1 MEIYR
6 KIRIS
11 WHFCPLAWW
20 QFVRKRVRF
29 LTRNLT
35 RNLRDFSKIL
45 RGNCGRIL
53 RVAGE
58 RRKLTAAFPG
68 FFGIGDKKDQ
78 NREKPHKSR
87 VSGQLASGICEV
99 SREKWCEKSHAKSP
113 RKLTE
118 NLREIYT
125 IIRDRV
131 KDRER
136 DKDIIIARSSNLLRS
151 LASKPVP
158 EFPMKGLPDHGYL
171 EPGEPIAIRGD
182 RASDDE

>member
-1 MEIYR
+1 MV
-6 KIRIS
+6 
-11 WHFCPLAWW
+11 P
-20 QFVRKRVRF
+20 FVRALVCEKTCEKSHMKPHEKSPRF
-29 LTRNLT
+29 LG
-35 RNLRDFSKIL
+35 DF
-45 RGNCGRIL
+45 
-53 RVAGE
+53 AGE
-58 RRKLTAAFPG
+58 LWEVFAGGRGAQKIDGCLSGFYGTGDRKGP
-68 FFGIGDKKDQ
+68 

-99 SREKWCEKSHAKSP
+99 SREKWCEKSHTKSP

-125 IIRDRV
+125 IIRDRDRV

-151 LASKPVP
+151 LASKPAP